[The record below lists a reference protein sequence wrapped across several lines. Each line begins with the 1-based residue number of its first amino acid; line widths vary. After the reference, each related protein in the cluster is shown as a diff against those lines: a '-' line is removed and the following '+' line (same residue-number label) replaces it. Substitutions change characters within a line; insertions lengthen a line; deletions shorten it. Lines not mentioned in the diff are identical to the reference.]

1 MNVENG
7 LNLADRIAGGE
18 EADPHGLYELAE
30 IPETAIF
37 DLLPGAD
44 RLRRH
49 YFRDRIRMCGI
60 LNAKS
65 GRCSE
70 DCGFCA
76 QSGHAET
83 DAPIYPLMS
92 AESIRE
98 AAERA
103 ADQQLGRFS
112 VVTTGRRL
120 PREEV
125 AAVAEAIAGM
135 PAGMGRCASLG
146 ILETKDFEILR
157 KAGVTRYH
165 HNLETAESHFP
176 AICTTHAYPDRVDT
190 IRAAHKAG
198 MSVCS
203 GGIFGLGETDAQVVE
218 LALTLRNLP
227 VTAAPVNFLVPAP
240 GTKMEGAANLTPLRC
255 LKILALLRFTLPNRE
270 IIVCGGRTAN
280 LGELHP
286 MIFYAGAN
294 GLMTGDYLTTSGR
307 SPEADR
313 ALLRSLGL
321 RVAGTESAIWA
332 IGKERH
338 ELSSKSLKRYTVHFG
353 GVFEGRIPYFLG
365 PSGTTTHLK
374 SKSGRHHDQNPSFSS
389 GYQKENP

>member
-49 YFRDRIRMCGI
+49 YFGSRIRMCGI

-83 DAPIYPLMS
+83 DAPVYPLMS
-92 AESIRE
+92 AEAIRE
-98 AAERA
+98 AAGRA
-103 ADQQLGRFS
+103 GDHRLDRFS
-112 VVTTGRRL
+112 LVTTGRRL

-125 AAVAEAIAGM
+125 VALAEAASGM
-135 PAGMGRCASLG
+135 PEGLGRCASLG
-146 ILETKDFEILR
+146 ILEADDFDLLR

-176 AICTTHAYPDRVDT
+176 VICATHVYKDRIDT
-190 IRAAHKAG
+190 IRAAHAAG
-198 MSVCS
+198 MTVCS

-227 VTAAPVNFLVPAP
+227 VSAVPVNFLVPAP
-240 GTKMEGAANLTPLRC
+240 GTKMEGGANLTPLRC
-255 LKILALLRFTLPNRE
+255 LKILALLRFTLPDRE
-270 IIVCGGRTAN
+270 IIVCGGRMAN

-294 GLMTGDYLTTSGR
+294 GVMTGDYLTTGGR

-313 ALLRSLGL
+313 ALLESLGL
-321 RVAGTESAIWA
+321 RAAES
-332 IGKERH
+332 E
-338 ELSSKSLKRYTVHFG
+338 SS
-353 GVFEGRIPYFLG
+353 P
-365 PSGTTTHLK
+365 
-374 SKSGRHHDQNPSFSS
+374 
-389 GYQKENP
+389 

>member
-18 EADPHGLYELAE
+18 IADPHGLHELAE
-30 IPETAIF
+30 IPEAAIF

-49 YFRDRIRMCGI
+49 YFGLRIRMCGI

-76 QSGHAET
+76 QSGRADT
-83 DAPIYPLMS
+83 DAPVYPLMA
-92 AESIRE
+92 AEAIRE
-98 AAERA
+98 AAGRA
-103 ADQQLGRFS
+103 AEDRLDRFS
-112 VVTTGRRL
+112 VVAAGRRL

-125 AAVAEAIAGM
+125 AAAAEAIAGM
-135 PAGMGRCASLG
+135 PEGLGRCASLG
-146 ILETKDFEILR
+146 ILDAEDFELLR

-176 AICTTHAYPDRVDT
+176 AVCTTHSYQERIQT

-198 MSVCS
+198 MTVCS

-227 VTAAPVNFLVPAP
+227 ATAVPVNFWVPAP
-240 GTKMEGAANLTPLRC
+240 GTKLEGAANLTPLRC
-255 LKILALLRFTLPNRE
+255 LKILALLRFTLPERE
-270 IIVCGGRTAN
+270 IIVRGGRMAN

-286 MIFYAGAN
+286 MIFYAGAS
-294 GLMTGDYLTTSGR
+294 GVMTGDGLAASGR

-313 ALLRSLGL
+313 ALLRNLGL
-321 RVAGTESAIWA
+321 RAAES
-332 IGKERH
+332 E
-338 ELSSKSLKRYTVHFG
+338 
-353 GVFEGRIPYFLG
+353 
-365 PSGTTTHLK
+365 PS
-374 SKSGRHHDQNPSFSS
+374 NV
-389 GYQKENP
+389 

>member
-30 IPETAIF
+30 IPEAAIF

-49 YFRDRIRMCGI
+49 YFGLRIRMCGI

-76 QSGHAET
+76 QSGHAGT
-83 DAPIYPLMS
+83 DAPVYPLMD
-92 AESIRE
+92 ADAIQ
-98 AAERA
+98 AAAGRA
-103 ADQQLGRFS
+103 ADHQLDRFS

-135 PAGMGRCASLG
+135 PEGMGRCASFG
-146 ILETKDFEILR
+146 ILDAEDFEVLR

-165 HNLETAESHFP
+165 HNLETAESHFS
-176 AICTTHAYPDRVDT
+176 AVCTTHTFQDRIQT
-190 IRAAHKAG
+190 IRAAHEAG
-198 MSVCS
+198 MTVCS
-203 GGIFGLGETDAQVVE
+203 GGIFGLGETDVQVVE
-218 LALTLRNLP
+218 LALTLRDLP
-227 VTAAPVNFLVPAP
+227 VTAVPVNFLVPAP
-240 GTKMEGAANLTPLRC
+240 GTKLEGAANLTPLRC
-255 LKILALLRFTLPNRE
+255 LKILALLRFTLPDRE
-270 IIVCGGRTAN
+270 IIVCGGRMAN

-294 GLMTGDYLTTSGR
+294 GLMTGDYLTTQGR
-307 SPEADR
+307 SPELDR
-313 ALLRSLGL
+313 ALVQSLGL
-321 RVAGTESAIWA
+321 QSTESESA
-332 IGKERH
+332 
-338 ELSSKSLKRYTVHFG
+338 
-353 GVFEGRIPYFLG
+353 
-365 PSGTTTHLK
+365 
-374 SKSGRHHDQNPSFSS
+374 N
-389 GYQKENP
+389 